1 MLTKN
6 GICLKLSESEYKIL
20 KYGLVFYFSSK
31 MYLEKFEHNVENY
44 VEQENLKLRNK
55 YKMNG
60 NFEVY
65 LAISYY
71 KKIEQRGFF
80 VFDNV
85 ENKEIKADT
94 MFLNV
99 IIK

>member
-6 GICLKLSESEYKIL
+6 GICLKIRESEYKSL

-31 MYLEKFEHNVENY
+31 LYLDKFNNNVNRY
-44 VEQENLKLRNK
+44 VDEETLKLQNK
-55 YKMNG
+55 YKITC

-71 KKIEQRGFF
+71 KKIEHRGFY
-80 VFDNV
+80 VIDEVSNY
-85 ENKEIKADT
+85 EIKDNSK
-94 MFLNV
+94 FLSV
-99 IIK
+99 LIK